1 MFVEN
6 SNKAIADTHKHVRN
20 YKIGKTTYKV
30 SLHFSK
36 TSNETM
42 ADKIK
47 RLIEYDHQQNKT

>member
-1 MFVEN
+1 MLVKN
-6 SNKAIADTHKHVRN
+6 SNKVIADADKQVRN
-20 YKIGKTTYKV
+20 YKIGKITYNV

-47 RLIEYDHQQNKT
+47 RLIEYDCQHNNG